1 MTENKKTGKIIQER
15 QIMRKTSVFLLRWSY
30 LILFLGIMAY
40 SIWIWNKII
49 FNADWS
55 EEKKQAYIN
64 EQSVFSFDSK
74 SYQQVTELINLRKER
89 LNSNYKFTG
98 KDIFFPDG
106 F

>member
-1 MTENKKTGKIIQER
+1 MDQVKEILRKTGI
-15 QIMRKTSVFLLRWSY
+15 FLLRWFY
-30 LILFLGIMAY
+30 LIVFLGVLAY
-40 SIWIWNKII
+40 AIWIWDKFIL
-49 FNADWS
+49 NAGWS
-55 EEKKQAYIN
+55 EEKKQAYIS

-74 SYQQVTELINLRKER
+74 GYQQVTDLINSRKER

>member
-1 MTENKKTGKIIQER
+1 MTENKKVAKIDQGKEIL
-15 QIMRKTSVFLLRWSY
+15 RKTGAFLLRWFY
-30 LILFLGIMAY
+30 LILFLGVMAY
-40 SIWIWNKII
+40 AVWIWNKII

-55 EEKKQAYIN
+55 AEKKQAYIS
-64 EQSVFSFDSK
+64 EQSVFSFDNK
-74 SYQQVTELINLRKER
+74 SYQQVTGMINLRKEK